1 MIFFP
6 SESFIIMV
14 FFLAFIFLY
23 MANRWKEYSLFEV
36 IANPYIREKAKRV
49 YKTYRYLSIIFVL
62 SAIALGV
69 SGSLI
74 DLAGYPL
81 E

>member
-14 FFLAFIFLY
+14 FLLAFIFLY
-23 MANRWKEYSLFEV
+23 MANRWKEFSLFDV
-36 IANPYIREKAKRV
+36 IDNPYIREKAKRA
-49 YKTYRYLSIIFVL
+49 YNTYRYLAILFIIA
-62 SAIALGV
+62 AIALGI
-69 SGSLI
+69 SASLI

>member
-6 SESFIIMV
+6 SESFIIMA

-23 MANRWKEYSLFEV
+23 MANRWKEYSLFNV
-36 IANPYIREKAKRV
+36 IDNPYIREKAKRV
-49 YKTYRYLSIIFVL
+49 YNTYRYLSILAVL
-62 SAIALGV
+62 LAVAMGV

>member
-23 MANRWKEYSLFEV
+23 MANRWKEFSLFDV
-36 IANPYIREKAKRV
+36 INNPYMQEKAKRI
-49 YKTYRYLSIIFVL
+49 YNTYRYLSIIFVL
-62 SAIALGV
+62 SAIALGI

-74 DLAGYPL
+74 DLAGYPS